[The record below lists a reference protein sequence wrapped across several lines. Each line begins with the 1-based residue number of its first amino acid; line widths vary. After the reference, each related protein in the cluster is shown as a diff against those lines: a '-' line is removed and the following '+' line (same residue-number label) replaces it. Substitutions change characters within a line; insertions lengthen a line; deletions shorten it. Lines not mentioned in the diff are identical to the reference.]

1 MFSLPTLL
9 IMLTVIFAVS
19 SLKTS
24 ASLKTRRSSFLQMNY
39 DFSGLLNGEMLK
51 VETTHPTSTKNLEL
65 NPVVGSPLSKLY
77 GAGSDERFSLF
88 PVNDQLEADALVL
101 SKLEISYRRFGL
113 MSELTSDKYGV
124 ADKLTMIRD
133 VGVSQELLPSFE
145 SQIGGVNVI
154 AGGLMRDWTFE
165 M

>member
-9 IMLTVIFAVS
+9 IMFTVILAVS

-24 ASLKTRRSSFLQMNY
+24 ASLKTRRSSFLSMN
-39 DFSGLLNGEMLK
+39 FGLLNGEMLK
-51 VETTHPTSTKNLEL
+51 VETTHPSSTKNLEL
-65 NPVVGSPLSKLY
+65 NPVVGSPLSKLF
-77 GAGSDERFSLF
+77 GAGSDERYSLF

-113 MSELTSDKYGV
+113 MSDLTSDKYGV

>member
-1 MFSLPTLL
+1 MFTLPTLL
-9 IMLTVIFAVS
+9 IMFTVILAVS
-19 SLKTS
+19 SFKTS
-24 ASLKTRRSSFLQMNY
+24 ASLKTRRSSFLSMN
-39 DFSGLLNGEMLK
+39 FGLLNGEMLK
-51 VETTHPTSTKNLEL
+51 VETTHPSTTKNLEL
-65 NPVVGSPLSKLY
+65 NPIVGSPLSKLF
-77 GAGSDERFSLF
+77 GAGSDERYSLF

-113 MSELTSDKYGV
+113 MSDLTSDKYGV